1 MSIILM
7 LGIFLVIA
15 GAVKLC
21 AALAIRA
28 HQKKGEK

>member
-21 AALAIRA
+21 VALIARA